1 MNTTVDQVQ
10 AAVTQLIEAR
20 ERLLSRRSTDEIIRA
35 LATAAAQWLEPD
47 SPWRARAVAEAP
59 QPTGFSPQMVEEA
72 VRLTFAP
79 LTASAL
85 GELVDRELADRRA
98 LDEFCRQGNLKTRA
112 SGPRLIAHILAGNV
126 PSPGIVSICIGLI
139 LRAGNLVKM
148 SSHDPV
154 FPALFL
160 ESLRAVD
167 AELASCAVALTWPR
181 TETAVTQTALATA
194 DAVIA
199 YGDDFTIRALR
210 QLTPSSA
217 TFLGYGQKVSLA
229 VITRAALRAEN
240 LPALCEAAA
249 FDVSVYDQQ
258 GCLSPH
264 VLYVEE
270 RGEISPRKFCAALAD
285 AMAAYHARVPTGP
298 LTDEEAAKIT
308 TVRLGYEFRSES
320 DKRVAVWASDR
331 PNEWAVIYDDDP
343 AFTPSCLNRM
353 VFVKPTDGFKRVL
366 SSIQRFASQIACVGV
381 APFDER
387 VAEFAAQLARLGIH
401 RVCPLG
407 QMQQPPL
414 SWHHEGRG
422 RLGQLVRWTDLG

>member
-1 MNTTVDQVQ
+1 MSATVEQVQ
-10 AAVTQLIEAR
+10 AAVAQVIEAR
-20 ERLLSRRSTDEIIRA
+20 ERLLSRRTTDEIIQA

-47 SPWRARAVAEAP
+47 SPWRARVVAEAP

-79 LTASAL
+79 ITPAAL

-98 LDEFCRQGNLKTRA
+98 LDGFCRLGSVTARA
-112 SGPRLIAHILAGNV
+112 TGPRVIAQFLAGNV
-126 PSPGIVSICIGLI
+126 PSPGIVSLCIGLI
-139 LRAGNLVKM
+139 LRAGNLVKL

-160 ESLRAVD
+160 ESVRAVD
-167 AELASCAVALTWPR
+167 PDLASCAVALSWPR
-181 TETAVTQTALATA
+181 TETAVTQAALAAA
-194 DAVIA
+194 DAIIA
-199 YGDDFTIRALR
+199 YGDDFTLRALK
-210 QLTPSSA
+210 QMAPSSA
-217 TFLGYGQKVSLA
+217 VFLGYGHKVSFG
-229 VITRAALRAEN
+229 VITRAALAAEN
-240 LPALCEAAA
+240 LSALCEAVA

-270 RGEISPRKFCAALAD
+270 RGEISPRKFCAALAE

-298 LTDEEAAKIT
+298 LTDEEAAQIT
-308 TVRLGYEFRSES
+308 TVRLGYEFRSET

-343 AFTPSCLNRM
+343 AFTPSCLNRI

-366 SSIQRFASQIACVGV
+366 SSVQRFASQIACVGV

-387 VAEFAAQLARLGIH
+387 AAEFAAQLARLGIH

-407 QMQQPPL
+407 QMQRPPL

-422 RLGQLVRWTDLG
+422 RL